1 MNLNIRWEKR
11 DEEADG
17 SRRKTRLVASLV
29 ETFQENG
36 LKGNRVVANLG
47 AIETRFLNVPIKCT
61 REFHQ
66 GLFWGHA
73 KSKLDALGLEFDV
86 RAFIE
91 AVLAE
96 TVPKPGDDWAL
107 WGVKCIP
114 QYDR

>member
-1 MNLNIRWEKR
+1 MSLDITWEKI
-11 DEEADG
+11 DAESDG
-17 SRRKTRLVASLV
+17 SRRTTRLVASLV
-29 ETFQENG
+29 ETVQENG
-36 LKGNRVVANLG
+36 LKRKKVIANLG
-47 AIETRFLNVPIKCT
+47 SIETRFLNVPIKCT

-66 GLFWGHA
+66 GLFWVHV
-73 KSKLDALGLEFDV
+73 KTNLDDLGLEIEV

-91 AVLAE
+91 AALAE

>member
-1 MNLNIRWEKR
+1 MNLDIRWEKR

-36 LKGNRVVANLG
+36 LKINRVIADLG

-66 GLFWGHA
+66 GLFWVHV
-73 KSKLDALGLEFDV
+73 KTNLDDLGLEIEV
-86 RAFIE
+86 RGFIE
-91 AVLAE
+91 AALAE
-96 TVPKPGDDWAL
+96 TVPKPADDWAL

>member
-1 MNLNIRWEKR
+1 MSLNIRWEKR

-17 SRRKTRLVASLV
+17 GRRRTRLVASLV
-29 ETFQENG
+29 ETVQENG
-36 LKGNRVVANLG
+36 LKRNRVIANLG

-66 GLFWGHA
+66 GLFWVHA
-73 KSKLDALGLEFDV
+73 KNKLDDLGLEFEV

-91 AVLAE
+91 AALAE

>member
-1 MNLNIRWEKR
+1 MSLDVKWEKK
-11 DEEADG
+11 DVECDG
-17 SRRKTRLVASLV
+17 SRRSARLVASLV
-29 ETFQENG
+29 ETVKENG
-36 LKGNRVVANLG
+36 LKRNRVIADLG

-66 GLFWGHA
+66 GIFWVHA
-73 KSKLDALGLEFDV
+73 KNKLDDLGLEFEV
-86 RAFIE
+86 RAFVE

-107 WGVKCIP
+107 CIP